1 MKKVLGFLKDLSKNV
16 KEKFLTKHEVEHSE
30 RYYKTVNIL
39 NSYSLIFQWLLS
51 LFVVLLVEI
60 ASRWDLI
67 ETFQFIMKHPRAYAY
82 NSFIVFASFTLVYLF
97 KRRAFVRII
106 ISSFWIVLGIING
119 IVLSNRVTPFGF
131 ADLTVLSDLMTML
144 KTYISPFMA
153 VCIIVGVLLF
163 TIMCTLLYIHGP
175 VYKGKQKRILA
186 LFSILSIV
194 FIAIPATTTVAQKHN
209 IVAEYFTN
217 IAQGYK
223 DYGFVYSFSSG
234 VVNWG
239 MDQPDTYDE
248 EVISALMAAVESEKA
263 VTTITT
269 EDGPNIITV
278 LLESFVDPN
287 EFNFMTYSQ
296 DPTPFFHYLEENF
309 TTGRLIMPVVGAG
322 TANAEFEI
330 LTGMKLH
337 YFGTGEYPYK
347 TILKE
352 TDCESIAADLKAI
365 GYGTHA
371 VHNNGGN
378 FYSRVNAFSMMGFD
392 SFTSKELMDIT
403 EFTPN
408 EGWAEDS
415 ILASEVMKTLTCT
428 EGPDLTYVIT
438 VGQHGVYPEEAV
450 IEEPYAEVY
459 GLETEEATNQWEYY
473 MHQANKTDQFMQEL
487 IGYLEELDE
496 DTIIVFWGDH
506 LPTMGLEN
514 SDMVSGD
521 IYKTKYVTW
530 NNMGLEKNDK
540 DLYAYQLMSDILNQ
554 VGFHDGTMVS
564 YHQTQM
570 AKAESLGIDMT
581 KPETFTEVENI
592 PSTEVETEDEAIDTF
607 DFQAYIDG
615 IELLQYD
622 ILYGD
627 RFCYEG
633 EHKYPPTDIVMGIDD
648 VIITDMYLSPDI
660 ENRVVL
666 KGEGFTMW
674 SRVYVNGE
682 KVGTEY
688 VSGNEI
694 MISTTRIEDGDTVV
708 VNQNGSKNTIFR
720 SSNEWTYVYVPL
732 PTETEDDTTET
743 TESTESTETT
753 ESEAGANDTVSED
766 ENVTDDETTSS
777 DETVSDDEESNE

>member
-1 MKKVLGFLKDLSKNV
+1 MKKVLLFFKDLSKKT

-30 RYYKTVNIL
+30 RYYKTIDIL
-39 NSYSLIFQWLLS
+39 NNYSIVFQWFLS

-60 ASRWDLI
+60 ASRWDLA
-67 ETFQFIMKHPRAYAY
+67 ETFQFIAQHPRAYAY
-82 NSFIVFASFTLVYLF
+82 NSFIVFASLALVYLF
-97 KRRAFVRII
+97 RRRAFVRII
-106 ISSFWIVLGIING
+106 ISSFWIILGIING

-153 VCIIVGVLLF
+153 VCIIIGVILF
-163 TIMCTLLYIHGP
+163 IIMCTLLYIHGP

-186 LFSILSIV
+186 LISILSIV
-194 FIAIPATTTVAQKHN
+194 FIAIPATTTVAQENN

-239 MDQPDTYDE
+239 MDEPDNYDE
-248 EVISALMAAVESEKA
+248 DVIDALMQAVESEKA
-263 VTTITT
+263 VTTITS

-309 TTGRLIMPVVGAG
+309 TSGHLIMPVVGAG

-392 SFTSKELMDIT
+392 TFTSKELMDIT

-415 ILASEVMKTLTCT
+415 ILATEVMKTLTCT

-438 VGQHGVYPEEAV
+438 VGQHGVYPEEKV
-450 IEEPYAEVY
+450 IEEPYAKVY

-487 IGYLEELDE
+487 IGYLEELEE

-506 LPTMGLEN
+506 LPTMGLKN
-514 SDMVSGD
+514 SDMVAGD

-540 DLYAYQLMSDILNQ
+540 DLYAYQLMANILNQ

-564 YHQTQM
+564 YHQTQL
-570 AKAESLGIDMT
+570 AKAERLGIDMT
-581 KPETFTEVENI
+581 LTETNMEGEVV
-592 PSTEVETEDEAIDTF
+592 PSTETTEEPIETF
-607 DFQAYIDG
+607 DFQEYIDG

-627 RFCYEG
+627 RFCYYG
-633 EHKYPPTDIVMGIDD
+633 EHKYPATDIVMGIDE

-660 ENRVVL
+660 QNRVVL
-666 KGEGFTMW
+666 IGEGFTQW

-694 MISTTRIEDGDTVV
+694 MISTTRIDDGDTVV

-720 SSNEWTYVYVPL
+720 SSNEWTYVHVPL
-732 PTETEDDTTET
+732 PTETDTEGTET
-743 TESTESTETT
+743 TESTENT
-753 ESEAGANDTVSED
+753 ESDTTGENADINTSNED
-766 ENVTDDETTSS
+766 AE
-777 DETVSDDEESNE
+777 SDDNAENTDNASNE

>member
-1 MKKVLGFLKDLSKNV
+1 MKKVLDFLKGLSKTV
-16 KEKFLTKHEVEHSE
+16 KEKWFTKHEKEHSE
-30 RYYKTVNIL
+30 RYYKVIDVL
-39 NSYSLIFQWLLS
+39 NSYSIVFQWFLS
-51 LFVVLLVEI
+51 LFIVLLVEI

-67 ETFQFIMKHPRAYAY
+67 ETFEFIAKHPRAYAY
-82 NSFIVFASFTLVYLF
+82 NSFIVFASLTLVYLF
-97 KRRAFVRII
+97 KRRAFVRVI
-106 ISSFWIVLGIING
+106 ISSFWVILGIING

-144 KTYISPFMA
+144 KTYVSPTMA
-153 VCIIVGVLLF
+153 VCIIIGVTVF
-163 TIMCTLLYIHGP
+163 TILCTLLYVHGP

-194 FIAIPATTTVAQKHN
+194 FIAIPATTTVAQENN

-239 MDQPDTYDE
+239 MDEPENYDE
-248 EVISALMAAVESEKA
+248 EVIDALMQAVESEKA
-263 VTTITT
+263 VTTITS

-296 DPTPFFHYLEENF
+296 DPTPFFHYLEENY
-309 TTGRLIMPVVGAG
+309 TSGHLIMPVVGAG

-330 LTGMKLH
+330 LTGMKLQ

-352 TDCESIAADLKAI
+352 TDCESIAADLKSI

-415 ILASEVMKTLTCT
+415 ILATEVMKTLTST

-438 VGQHGVYPEEAV
+438 VGQHGVYPEEPV
-450 IEEPYAEVY
+450 IEVPYAEVY

-496 DTIIVFWGDH
+496 DTIVVFWGDH
-506 LPTMGLEN
+506 LPTMGLED

-530 NNMGLEKNDK
+530 NNMGIEKNDK
-540 DLYAYQLMSDILNQ
+540 DLYAYQLMADILDQ
-554 VGFHDGTMVS
+554 VGFHEGTMVS

-581 KPETFTEVENI
+581 NPDSFIADEEVA
-592 PSTEVETEDEAIDTF
+592 STETNGEEELETF
-607 DFQAYIDG
+607 DFQTYIDG

-622 ILYGD
+622 ILYGS
-627 RFCYEG
+627 RFCYYG
-633 EHKYPPTDIVMGIDD
+633 EHKYPPTDIVMGIDE
-648 VIITDMYLSPDI
+648 VVITDMYISPDI
-660 ENRVVL
+660 ANRVVL
-666 KGEGFTMW
+666 KGEGFTQW

-720 SSNEWTYVYVPL
+720 SSNEFTYVYVPL
-732 PTETEDDTTET
+732 PTET
-743 TESTESTETT
+743 STEGTETT
-753 ESEAGANDTVSED
+753 ESE
-766 ENVTDDETTSS
+766 TDNTSNEEGTSSNDETAS
-777 DETVSDDEESNE
+777 DEETNE

>member
-1 MKKVLGFLKDLSKNV
+1 MKKVLLFLKKLSTTI
-16 KEKFLTKHEVEHSE
+16 KEKLFTKHEVEHSE
-30 RYYKTVNIL
+30 QFHKTMDFLNRYSI
-39 NSYSLIFQWLLS
+39 IFHALLS
-51 LFVVLLVEI
+51 LLVVFTVEI
-60 ASRWDLI
+60 ASRWDLA
-67 ETFQFIMKHPRAYAY
+67 ETFQFIMKSPRAFAY
-82 NSFIVFASFTLVYLF
+82 NSFIVFASLTLVYLF
-97 KRRAFVRII
+97 RRRAFARIL
-106 ISSFWIVLGIING
+106 ISSFWIILGIING

-131 ADLTVLSDLMTML
+131 ADLTVVSDLMTML
-144 KTYISPFMA
+144 KTYISPTMA
-153 VCIIVGVLLF
+153 IYIILGVSAFLIFCALF
-163 TIMCTLLYIHGP
+163 YIHGP

-186 LFSILSIV
+186 LASILSVI
-194 FIAIPATTTVAQKHN
+194 FIAVPATTTVAQENN
-209 IVAEYFTN
+209 IVADYFTN

-239 MDQPDTYDE
+239 MDEPKAYEE
-248 EVISALMAAVESEKA
+248 EVISALMDAVENDKA
-263 VTTITT
+263 VTTVTS
-269 EDGPNIITV
+269 ENGPNIITV
-278 LLESFVDPN
+278 LLESFVDPY
-287 EFNFMTYSQ
+287 EYNFMTYSQ
-296 DPTPFFHYLEENF
+296 DPTPFFHYLEQNY
-309 TTGRLIMPVVGAG
+309 TSGRLLMPVVGAG

-330 LTGMKLH
+330 LTGMKLQ

-415 ILASEVMKTLTCT
+415 ILASEVMKTLTST

-438 VGQHGVYPEEAV
+438 VGQHGVYPEEKV
-450 IEEPYAEVY
+450 IPMPHASVY
-459 GLETEEATNQWEYY
+459 GLETEAETNQWEYY
-473 MHQANKTDQFMQEL
+473 MHQANKTDQFMREL
-487 IGYLEELDE
+487 VSYLEDLDE
-496 DTIIVFWGDH
+496 DTIVVFWGDH
-506 LPTMGLEN
+506 LPTMGLED

-530 NNMGLEKNDK
+530 NNFGLEKNDK
-540 DLYAYQLMSDILNQ
+540 DLYAYQLMADILDQ

-570 AKAESLGIDMT
+570 AKEESLGMDITAPDSIDN
-581 KPETFTEVENI
+581 EYY
-592 PSTEVETEDEAIDTF
+592 
-607 DFQAYIDG
+607 QAYIDG

-622 ILYGD
+622 ILYGA
-627 RFCYEG
+627 RYCYEG

-648 VIITDMYLSPDI
+648 VIITDMYISPDI

-666 KGEGFTMW
+666 IGEGFTQW

-694 MISTTRIEDGDTVV
+694 MIHTKRIKDGDSVV

-720 SSNEWTYVYVPL
+720 SSNEFIYEYVPL
-732 PTETEDDTTET
+732 PTEDMTEATET
-743 TESTESTETT
+743 TEGTETT
-753 ESEAGANDTVSED
+753 ENAENSESVDEDTGTDAATDNDTGSDADTNTDEANDTAGTNND
-766 ENVTDDETTSS
+766 SS
-777 DETVSDDEESNE
+777 DSTTN